1 MCWHA
6 ATFAGYTGTAPI
18 EAFSGDV
25 VRHRLSRAGD
35 RQPNC
40 ALHTMAITQIGR
52 DTPGR
57 ALLPNGNAPP
67 ERVTGKRCAA
77 GRGGSRTSPV
87 GSFSATRRQSWR
99 QTREDTWGRLYRPA
113 RQADT
118 PHTGP
123 VTSLTHQIPP
133 YNRSHRFG
141 FDTESGTTSSG
152 SRTASADPHAL
163 GPMSD
168 QLPARCPE
176 RLGRCRSRAAPA
188 DDGVPRLGV
197 AGLRR
202 PGRRQLL
209 AHQVG
214 TATQTRGALGDGSR
228 PGNLDRSCSFVVL
241 ILSSRAAGRSFS
253 GDTDPASS
261 DSGAT
266 HL

>member
-1 MCWHA
+1 MLARRH
-6 ATFAGYTGTAPI
+6 
-18 EAFSGDV
+18 V
-25 VRHRLSRAGD
+25 RRLHRHRPD
-35 RQPNC
+35 RGV
-40 ALHTMAITQIGR
+40 LR
-52 DTPGR
+52 R
-57 ALLPNGNAPP
+57 RRAPP
-67 ERVTGKRCAA
+67 SFPRRRPATELRPAHHGYYADRSRHTRPRVIAQRKRAA
-77 GRGGSRTSPV
+77 GKSHREALRCWKRRLSDVACRQLLRD
-87 GSFSATRRQSWR
+87 SAT
-99 QTREDTWGRLYRPA
+99 ELAADPGGHLGRLYRPA

-209 AHQVG
+209 AHQGG

-261 DSGAT
+261 DAGAT

>member
-87 GSFSATRRQSWR
+87 GSFSATRR
-99 QTREDTWGRLYRPA
+99 ELA
-113 RQADT
+113 
-118 PHTGP
+118 
-123 VTSLTHQIPP
+123 
-133 YNRSHRFG
+133 
-141 FDTESGTTSSG
+141 
-152 SRTASADPHAL
+152 ADPGGHLGAAL
-163 GPMSD
+163 SP
-168 QLPARCPE
+168 C
-176 RLGRCRSRAAPA
+176 
-188 DDGVPRLGV
+188 
-197 AGLRR
+197 
-202 PGRRQLL
+202 
-209 AHQVG
+209 
-214 TATQTRGALGDGSR
+214 
-228 PGNLDRSCSFVVL
+228 
-241 ILSSRAAGRSFS
+241 AAG
-253 GDTDPASS
+253 
-261 DSGAT
+261 
-266 HL
+266 